1 MYPDLS
7 YMTNKNSLE
16 ENPRL
21 ILIILRIIYGGV
33 AFAPALIVEA
43 IFT

>member
-1 MYPDLS
+1 MYPYLS
-7 YMTNKNSLE
+7 YMANKNSLE

-21 ILIILRIIYGGV
+21 ISIILGIIYGGL